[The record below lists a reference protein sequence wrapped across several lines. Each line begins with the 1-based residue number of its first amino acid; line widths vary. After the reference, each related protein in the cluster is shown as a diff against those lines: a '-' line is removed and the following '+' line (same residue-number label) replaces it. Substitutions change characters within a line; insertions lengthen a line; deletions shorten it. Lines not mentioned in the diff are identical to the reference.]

1 MNRKTKIIL
10 IISIVVFILIF
21 FIQIA
26 YKTIRNGNN
35 INNQT
40 DDLIEYILNT
50 SSYEAK
56 LEITVNS
63 NKTENKYVIEQYYK
77 SPNYSKQIV
86 KEPQN
91 IENLEIIYNGNNLE
105 IKNTN
110 LGLSKIY
117 ENYTYLNQNILWL
130 NFFIET
136 CNNSNYTIEENEHE
150 IILCNNIEMNSYK
163 SKLYI
168 NKKTSLPTKIE
179 IKDNNNQ
186 NKIYIEYKEIKLNNI
201 QENNIFAFITKDI
214 KEEV

>member
-1 MNRKTKIIL
+1 MNRKSKKIL
-10 IISIVVFILIF
+10 IISILIITLIF

-40 DDLIEYILNT
+40 DDLIEYILNI

-56 LEITVNS
+56 LEVTVNS

-91 IENLEIIYNGNNLE
+91 IKNLEIIYNGSNLE

-117 ENYTYLNQNILWL
+117 ENYSYLNQNLLWL

-136 CNNSNYTIEENEHE
+136 CSNNNYTIEENEQE
-150 IILCNNIEMNSYK
+150 IILSNKIENYNYK

-168 NKKTSLPTKIE
+168 NKKTSLPTKLE
-179 IKDNNNQ
+179 IKDDNNQ